1 MILINY
7 INLVKYII
15 LCTTIEKKTKTTEKT
30 WIFLNINNKT
40 SGISKNK

>member
-15 LCTTIEKKTKTTEKT
+15 LCTTIEKNKNNRKNFD
-30 WIFLNINNKT
+30 IFEYKQQNEWYKQ
-40 SGISKNK
+40 K

>member
-15 LCTTIEKKTKTTEKT
+15 LCTTIEKKKKQKQQKKLGY
-30 WIFLNINNKT
+30 F
-40 SGISKNK
+40 

>member
-15 LCTTIEKKTKTTEKT
+15 LCTTIEKKNKNNRKNLD
-30 WIFLNINNKT
+30 IFE
-40 SGISKNK
+40 